1 MTDTAPASSYQVV
14 FQPIAKPAMCAAD
27 ETLLAC
33 ARSIGLEIAGPCGG
47 QGTCHGC
54 QIKILQGEV
63 ADGQPAEAAEAWQL
77 ACQIKPRSDLVVEL
91 SARSL
96 AMPERTDVP
105 GFDVTVAP
113 EPVVRGLAV
122 AMPPPT
128 IADCRADTQR
138 LADALKQK
146 GASLQRV
153 PLPML
158 LALPDILRRQDFCGT
173 AVIDEEGTL
182 RAFLPPGAA
191 VVGLAVD
198 LGTTN
203 VAAYLID
210 LKDGRRLAGTGLENL
225 QRAYGA
231 DIITRLTYAVR
242 TPDGRA
248 ELARAARNTI
258 RMQIETLCQSA
269 GIEPGCIAD
278 ITVCGNTA
286 MQHLLLGLPVKQLGA
301 APFIAVGAEPMEF
314 FAHDLE
320 LPAAPG
326 AKVWLFP
333 GIGGYVGGDHV
344 ADILATLGLQKDGIV
359 IVIDIGTNSEISLVD
374 GATILCLSTPSGPA
388 LEGSQISCGM
398 RAAEG
403 AIERVR
409 ADGRGGFL
417 VTTIGHSEPVGVCG
431 SGVLDAV
438 AAMLRSGAIDH
449 RGRIAKSHPAT
460 VDWFGRQAI
469 RIAPKV
475 VLTQNDVRA
484 VQLAKGAIRAGL
496 DVLLAAAGMT
506 EERIARVIVAGAFGT
521 YIDIA
526 SAIAIGMLPKLPP
539 QRFTQVGNSAGL
551 GARLALVS
559 RRMRAET
566 VALTRR
572 CRYVELSSR
581 PEFQPD
587 FMRRI
592 NF

>member
-1 MTDTAPASSYQVV
+1 MTDAAPIPSYQVV
-14 FQPIAKPAMCAAD
+14 FEPIAKPAKCAAD

-33 ARSIGLEIAGPCGG
+33 ARGIGLEIAGPCGG

-63 ADGQPAEAAEAWQL
+63 ANGQAGQVWQL
-77 ACQIKPRSDLVVEL
+77 ACQIKPQSDLLVEL

-96 AMPERTDVP
+96 ATPERTDVP
-105 GFDVTVAP
+105 GFDVTAP
-113 EPVVRGLAV
+113 AEAVVRGITL

-128 IADCRADTQR
+128 LADCRADTQR
-138 LADALKQK
+138 LADALSLQ
-146 GASLQRV
+146 GASLQRTD
-153 PLPML
+153 LPML
-158 LALPDILRRQDFCGT
+158 LALSDTLRRQNWCGT
-173 AVIDEEGTL
+173 AVLDDEGSL
-182 RAFLPPGAA
+182 RAFLPSDAP

-203 VAAYLID
+203 VAAYLMD
-210 LKDGRRLAGTGLENL
+210 LGDGRRLAGGGLENL

-231 DIITRLTYAVR
+231 DIITRLTHALR

-258 RMQIETLCQSA
+258 RMQIETLCKSA
-269 GIEPGCIAD
+269 SIDANHIVD

-286 MQHLLLGLPVKQLGA
+286 MQHLLLGLPIKQLGA
-301 APFIAVGAEPMEF
+301 VPFVAVGIQPMQVT
-314 FAHDLE
+314 ARDLD

-344 ADILATLGLQKDGIV
+344 ADIVATQSLQKEGINV
-359 IVIDIGTNSEISLVD
+359 VIDIGTNTEISVVQ
-374 GATILCLSTPSGPA
+374 GETIFCLSTPSGPA

-409 ADGRGGFL
+409 EDGCGGFF
-417 VTTIGHSEPVGVCG
+417 VTTIGKGEPVGVCG

-438 AAMLRSGAIDH
+438 AAMLRSGAIDK
-449 RGRIAKSHPAT
+449 RGRIAAGHTAA
-460 VDWFGRQAI
+460 VDWFGRRAL
-469 RIAPKV
+469 RLAPKV
-475 VLTQNDVRA
+475 VLTQEDIRA
-484 VQLAKGAIRAGL
+484 VQLAKGAIRAGI
-496 DVLLAAAGMT
+496 DVLLAAAGLT
-506 EERIARVIVAGAFGT
+506 EDRIDRVIVAGAFGT
-521 YIDIA
+521 YIDID
-526 SAIAIGMLPKLPP
+526 SAMEIGMLPPLPS

-551 GARLALVS
+551 GARLAIIS
-559 RRMRAET
+559 RRMRAEA

-572 CRYVELSSR
+572 CRYVELSSE
-581 PEFQPD
+581 PAFQPD

>member
-1 MTDTAPASSYQVV
+1 MIEAAPAAAYEVV
-14 FQPIAKPAMCAAD
+14 FEPIAKPANCAAD

-54 QIKILQGEV
+54 LIKILQGEV
-63 ADGQPAEAAEAWQL
+63 VNGQAGEVFQL
-77 ACQIKPRSDLVVEL
+77 ACRVKPRSDLVVEL

-105 GFDVTVAP
+105 GFDVTVPA
-113 EPVVRGLAV
+113 EPVVRGIAL

-128 IADCRADTQR
+128 LADCRADTQR

-146 GASLQRV
+146 GAGLQRV

-158 LALPDILRRQDFCGT
+158 AALPEILRRHDFRGT
-173 AVIDEEGTL
+173 AVLDEGDTL
-182 RAFLPPGAA
+182 RAFLPPEAP

-210 LKDGRRLAGTGLENL
+210 LRNGRRLAGTGLENL

-231 DIITRLTYAVR
+231 DIITRLTHAVR
-242 TPDGRA
+242 TANGRA

-269 GIEPGCIAD
+269 GIETGCIVD

-301 APFIAVGAEPMEF
+301 APFIAVGAEPMEV
-314 FAHDLE
+314 AARDLD

-344 ADILATLGLQKDGIV
+344 ADILATLSLQKHGID
-359 IVIDIGTNSEISLVD
+359 IIIDIGTNTEISLVD
-374 GATILCLSTPSGPA
+374 GETIFCLSTPSGPA

-409 ADGRGGFL
+409 EDGRGGFI
-417 VTTIGHSEPVGVCG
+417 VTTIGNSEPVGVCG

-438 AAMLRSGAIDH
+438 AALLRSGAIDK
-449 RGRIAKSHPAT
+449 RGRIAASHPAA
-460 VDWFGRQAI
+460 VEWFSRKAI

-475 VLTQNDVRA
+475 VLTQDDVRA
-484 VQLAKGAIRAGL
+484 VQLAKGAIRAGI
-496 DVLLAAAGMT
+496 DVLLAAADLT
-506 EERIARVIVAGAFGT
+506 EERIDGVIVAGAFGN
-521 YIDIA
+521 YVDIG
-526 SAIAIGMLPKLPP
+526 SAIEIGMLPRLAAR
-539 QRFTQVGNSAGL
+539 RFTQVGNSAGL

-559 RRMRAET
+559 RRLRAEA

-581 PEFQPD
+581 AEFQPG